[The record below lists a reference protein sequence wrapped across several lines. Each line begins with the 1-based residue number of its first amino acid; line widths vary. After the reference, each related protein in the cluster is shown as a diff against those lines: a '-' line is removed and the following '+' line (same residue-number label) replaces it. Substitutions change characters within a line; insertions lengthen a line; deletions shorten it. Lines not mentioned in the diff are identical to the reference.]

1 MPSMTRNLKRKELSR
16 TKLELFCNCARC
28 FYDDVALG
36 LKRPSSP
43 PFTLNIA
50 VDELLKREF
59 DVHRAA
65 GTPHPLCA
73 AEPALAGVVPFP
85 HAEMDAWRYNFT
97 GVRWQHP
104 GNGWTLY
111 GAVDDVWVQPD
122 GTLLVVDYKAT
133 ARAEEVSAAGLY
145 DSYRRQAEVYQF
157 LLAGKGLR
165 VSDTAWFVYAN
176 GDKTRA
182 AFGGELRFRM
192 NLVPYVGD
200 RSWVQGKFEQAV
212 ACAEGTE
219 RPSAAEAC
227 EWCAYVERRG
237 SGDGSQ

>member
-1 MPSMTRNLKRKELSR
+1 MPGITRNLKRKELSR

-65 GTPHPLCA
+65 GTPHPLCV

-85 HAEMDAWRYNFT
+85 HAEMDAWRFNFT
-97 GVRWQHP
+97 GVRWKHP
-104 GNGWTLY
+104 GNGWTLF

-122 GTLLVVDYKAT
+122 GTVMVVDYKAT
-133 ARAEEVSAAGLY
+133 SRAEAVSTAGLY

-157 LLAGKGLR
+157 LL
-165 VSDTAWFVYAN
+165 VVVFH
-176 GDKTRA
+176 
-182 AFGGELRFRM
+182 
-192 NLVPYVGD
+192 
-200 RSWVQGKFEQAV
+200 
-212 ACAEGTE
+212 
-219 RPSAAEAC
+219 
-227 EWCAYVERRG
+227 
-237 SGDGSQ
+237 